1 VVFAREAASPDPTRI
16 TQGSRVSTA
25 VTALGCLGLGAV
37 SIPLLPAIFGD
48 DYAGSVRLLLVLLL
62 GVVLGNPGS
71 VVAWGLVALG
81 RPELRSAGIAVA
93 AVVNL
98 ALVLVLVPR
107 YGAMGAAWAT
117 VAGSVVASSIALVL
131 LSRLYAVPPRD
142 YVRYR
147 LGDFRR
153 P

>member
-1 VVFAREAASPDPTRI
+1 
-16 TQGSRVSTA
+16 
-25 VTALGCLGLGAV
+25 
-37 SIPLLPAIFGD
+37 
-48 DYAGSVRLLLVLLL
+48 
-62 GVVLGNPGS
+62 
-71 VVAWGLVALG
+71 
-81 RPELRSAGIAVA
+81 
-93 AVVNL
+93 
-98 ALVLVLVPR
+98 
-107 YGAMGAAWAT
+107 MGAAWAT